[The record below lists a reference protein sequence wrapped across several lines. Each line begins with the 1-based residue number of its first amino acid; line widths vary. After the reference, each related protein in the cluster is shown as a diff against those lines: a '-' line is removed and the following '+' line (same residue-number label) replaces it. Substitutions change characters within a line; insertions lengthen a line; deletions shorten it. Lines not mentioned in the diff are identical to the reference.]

1 MKKGE
6 KKMLVYSKY
15 FDLRNID
22 DIKRDVER
30 KEKERKL
37 AKFVLLAILTEA
49 IIAIVVSLMFLF

>member
-1 MKKGE
+1 
-6 KKMLVYSKY
+6 MLVYSKY